1 MRAGASKAPGRHQ
14 QAGGGGVSVRDTLTP
29 CPYLFAQSQR
39 QPGGRKEATEA
50 AGGGTARGS
59 QGGWYGGQKPFVQ
72 VQEPGLRAMY
82 QGRLMGGLPVWAAEA
97 SAAAVIKDKLKLLKS
112 RTGRSTTSTLLL
124 TCQSVDTG
132 LRAREEPR
140 G

>member
-1 MRAGASKAPGRHQ
+1 MC
-14 QAGGGGVSVRDTLTP
+14 L
-29 CPYLFAQSQR
+29 C
-39 QPGGRKEATEA
+39 
-50 AGGGTARGS
+50 
-59 QGGWYGGQKPFVQ
+59 
-72 VQEPGLRAMY
+72 
-82 QGRLMGGLPVWAAEA
+82 VWDAEA

-132 LRAREEPR
+132 LRAREESR